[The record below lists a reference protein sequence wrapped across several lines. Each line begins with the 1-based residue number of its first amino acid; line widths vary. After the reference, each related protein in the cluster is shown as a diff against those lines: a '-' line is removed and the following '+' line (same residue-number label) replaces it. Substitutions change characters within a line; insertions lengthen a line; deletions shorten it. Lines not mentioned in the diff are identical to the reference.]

1 MSNFNLYLA
10 QKMFGV
16 DSEDELREK
25 LHGQWTD
32 LTEVEFLSICNHLD
46 KFKNP
51 KYLEIGVWWGGNF
64 IKVAN
69 YLSNNFSDY
78 HLTGV
83 DLFESLISQQA
94 QDQTHDIFNKWNI
107 LNVSFKGDLEQAIKN
122 TGIEN
127 FTLKMGMSHETVEK
141 LEEKY
146 DVLFIDGNHTFDQ
159 TLKDAEACIRA
170 SKIGSFLIFHNA
182 SDDIQPDP
190 QYVERD
196 GGPWSVCEKLKE
208 RKSLRY
214 VGLFD
219 RCSIFEVVE

>member
-1 MSNFNLYLA
+1 M
-10 QKMFGV
+10 
-16 DSEDELREK
+16 
-25 LHGQWTD
+25 
-32 LTEVEFLSICNHLD
+32 
-46 KFKNP
+46 
-51 KYLEIGVWWGGNF
+51 GGNTKQCYVF
-64 IKVAN
+64 N
-69 YLSNNFSDY
+69 
-78 HLTGV
+78 T
-83 DLFESLISQQA
+83 
-94 QDQTHDIFNKWNI
+94 QDN
-107 LNVSFKGDLEQAIKN
+107 S
-122 TGIEN
+122 
-127 FTLKMGMSHETVEK
+127 MEK
-141 LEEKY
+141 LE
-146 DVLFIDGNHTFDQ
+146 DHTFDQ